1 MTGKPDPNEFPPAA
15 ELREI
20 FKTVSGVPPAGDHVA
35 TQLQYVA
42 DMLAALDRLPA
53 EPILAWREGGDTVR
67 HIPIGRE
74 ILVGRQTGDSGLCLA
89 GDDLL
94 SRRHF
99 AIRTTGAICALEDL
113 ASRNGTAINTSENR
127 IRHTTL
133 CDGDLIYAG
142 RHIFVYL
149 NPTRA

>member
-1 MTGKPDPNEFPPAA
+1 MTGKPDPDEFPPDA

-20 FKTVSGVPPAGDHVA
+20 FQTVSGVPPASDQVV
-35 TQLQYVA
+35 TRLQYVA
-42 DMLAALDRLPA
+42 DMLAALGRQPA
-53 EPILAWREGGDTVR
+53 GPILAWRESDGSVR
-67 HIPIGRE
+67 QVQIGCE
-74 ILVGRQTGDSGLCLA
+74 LIVGRQTGEPGLSLA

-99 AIRTTGAICALEDL
+99 AVRAISATGTLEDL

-127 IRHTTL
+127 IRQTTL

-149 NPTRA
+149 NPARA